1 MKKKDLLALI
11 NELSRRVALLEAR
24 PQNPIIYGPNPPIF
38 GQKCL
43 VCGEYH
49 GSGLPCPKTL
59 SWAASGRPGDP
70 KTLSRTAA
78 GRDSAGEI
86 R

>member
-59 SWAASGRPGDP
+59 SWAA
-70 KTLSRTAA
+70 A